1 MENQVI
7 SKAVCLAVLP
17 FENHTPHN
25 ELEYFARGFVDD
37 LITDL
42 SRFQN
47 LLIISS
53 HSTLHQSL
61 QGVSLISDGL
71 EVDYLLKGS
80 FRYRN
85 QQVRVVIQ
93 LVDAEKQHI
102 VWAERYDEPIET
114 IFEIHDNIIER
125 VVGTL
130 SMQIDM
136 DILSMSQKKSI
147 TQLEA
152 YDCWLRGFEHLK
164 QGSVEDDQKA
174 RVFFEQALKIDP
186 NYARAYTGIS
196 LTYFNNW
203 SCQMWDSWEANE
215 RGAFENA
222 VKAVALDENDHISQ
236 MVMGRILNYR
246 QEFDQAEHHLNK
258 ALTLNPNDADNLVQL
273 SLSYAQIGKAPLGIE
288 LFNKALRLN
297 PYHDSWYYA
306 FGMLPYFID
315 KHYLEAIGTGSKA
328 PIQITVDLPG
338 FLAAGYAYAGDQTT
352 ARRYLNLFVST
363 FREKIRHG
371 EDCKPVEA
379 LEWMLQVTPC
389 KKTEDV
395 EHIIKGVEMAGLH
408 EAGKTMAKP
417 VRSDALP
424 DKASHQNVF
433 RKEQDVWEV
442 SFLGQSVL
450 LTEVKG
456 FYDLFTLLLRQ
467 REEIH
472 CTELMQ
478 SENPADADEV
488 FDEKAKHN
496 YKKRIQSLQEDLTEA
511 EAMQDYERAETLSRE
526 LDQLIEHVTKAIGMG
541 GKTRK
546 LKSPV
551 ERSRAAVTLRIRSAI
566 KKISQSHPDLGMHLT
581 NAVKTGTFCTYHP
594 EQEMSWVL

>member
-1 MENQVI
+1 MEHQVI
-7 SKAVCLAVLP
+7 TKAIHLAVLP

-53 HSTLHQSL
+53 HSTLHQGV
-61 QGVSLISDGL
+61 QNVSLIPEVL

-114 IFEIHDNIIER
+114 IFEIHDDIIER
-125 VVGTL
+125 VVSTL
-130 SMQIDM
+130 SIQIDM
-136 DILSMSQKKSI
+136 NILSTAQKKAV

-174 RVFFEQALKIDP
+174 RVFFKQALKIDP
-186 NYARAYTGIS
+186 YYARAYTGIS

-203 SCQMWDSWEANE
+203 SCQRWDSWDTNE

-222 VKAVALDENDHISQ
+222 VKAVTLDENDHISQ

-246 QEFDQAEHHLNK
+246 QEFDQAAHHLNK
-258 ALTLNPNDADNLVQL
+258 GLTLNPNDADNLVQL
-273 SLSYAQIGKAPLGIE
+273 ALSYAQIGKASLGIE

-297 PYHDSWYYA
+297 PYHESWYYA
-306 FGMLPYFID
+306 LGILPYFVD
-315 KHYLEAIGTGSKA
+315 KHYLETIGTGSKA
-328 PIQITVDLPG
+328 PLQITVDLPG
-338 FLAAGYAYAGDQTT
+338 FLAASYAYAGDQQA
-352 ARRYLNLFVST
+352 ARRYLNLFIST
-363 FREKIRHG
+363 FREKINHG
-371 EDCKPVEA
+371 EDCKPIEA
-379 LEWMLQVTPC
+379 LEWMLKVNPC
-389 KKTEDV
+389 KQKEDV
-395 EHIIKGVEMAGLH
+395 EHIIKGVEMAGLD
-408 EAGKTMAKP
+408 EVGKSMTKYRMPGAL
-417 VRSDALP
+417 SDQI
-424 DKASHQNVF
+424 SHQNVF

-442 SFLGQSVL
+442 TFLGQSVL

-456 FYDLFTLLLRQ
+456 FHDLFTLLLRQ

-472 CTELMQ
+472 CTELMS
-478 SENPADADEV
+478 SEGQAEAEEV

-511 EAMQDYERAETLSRE
+511 EAMLDYERAEVISRE
-526 LDQLIEHVTKAIGMG
+526 LDQLIVHLTKAVGMG

-566 KKISQSHPDLGMHLT
+566 KKISQAHPDLGRHLT
-581 NAVKTGTFCTYHP
+581 NAVRTGTFCSYHP